1 MEKTGNTI
9 SSKLHAFV
17 LKAPFLRS
25 LKLRIFLIT
34 FLFGM
39 IPVSI
44 MRYGILS
51 NYETRVVNVRT
62 SEAQTQLRILANHL
76 ITYNYLKNPDS
87 VIVNAELA
95 QFSSFYDGRVLIIDD
110 ALRIVKDTYD
120 MSAGKIIVSQDVV
133 RCLRNGSKAV
143 SSNYVRKEG
152 YIEVIIPISETRSLE
167 SGDYSAGSEKE
178 EETVYGVILASVST
192 DSINATIDILDRRAS
207 LLEVILLLF
216 VFSLGLLLS
225 GELVR
230 PFEKLTREIQDVKA
244 GFSSAPASVN
254 DYLET
259 ENMVDAFNQVLGRM
273 RALDESRQEF
283 VSNVSHELKTP
294 MTSMKVL
301 ADSLLQ
307 QGEAVPA
314 EMYREFL
321 QDIDN
326 ELDREN
332 KMIGELLNL
341 AKMDR
346 RQVTMNISQVN
357 INDLL
362 EIILKRVRPL
372 AMQRDIEMTLV
383 SEREVTAEIDEVKMT
398 MVFTNLIENAVKYNK
413 DHGKVKVTVNSDH
426 KNVIVTVEDTGIGIP
441 EESIGR
447 IYERFYRVD
456 KSRSREIGGT
466 GLGLSITKSAI
477 LLHKGQI
484 DVESK
489 ENVGTKFT
497 VTIPIKHSPDQMPS
511 RASAQ
516 DVMKK
521 YIGELKLPHG
531 NEEKKAN

>member
-1 MEKTGNTI
+1 
-9 SSKLHAFV
+9 
-17 LKAPFLRS
+17 
-25 LKLRIFLIT
+25 
-34 FLFGM
+34 
-39 IPVSI
+39 
-44 MRYGILS
+44 
-51 NYETRVVNVRT
+51 
-62 SEAQTQLRILANHL
+62 
-76 ITYNYLKNPDS
+76 
-87 VIVNAELA
+87 
-95 QFSSFYDGRVLIIDD
+95 
-110 ALRIVKDTYD
+110 
-120 MSAGKIIVSQDVV
+120 
-133 RCLRNGSKAV
+133 
-143 SSNYVRKEG
+143 
-152 YIEVIIPISETRSLE
+152 
-167 SGDYSAGSEKE
+167 
-178 EETVYGVILASVST
+178 
-192 DSINATIDILDRRAS
+192 
-207 LLEVILLLF
+207 
-216 VFSLGLLLS
+216 
-225 GELVR
+225 
-230 PFEKLTREIQDVKA
+230 
-244 GFSSAPASVN
+244 
-254 DYLET
+254 
-259 ENMVDAFNQVLGRM
+259 
-273 RALDESRQEF
+273 
-283 VSNVSHELKTP
+283 
-294 MTSMKVL
+294 
-301 ADSLLQ
+301 
-307 QGEAVPA
+307 
-314 EMYREFL
+314 
-321 QDIDN
+321 
-326 ELDREN
+326 
-332 KMIGELLNL
+332 
-341 AKMDR
+341 MDR

-521 YIGELKLPHG
+521 YIGELKLTHG
-531 NEEKKAN
+531 HEEKKAN